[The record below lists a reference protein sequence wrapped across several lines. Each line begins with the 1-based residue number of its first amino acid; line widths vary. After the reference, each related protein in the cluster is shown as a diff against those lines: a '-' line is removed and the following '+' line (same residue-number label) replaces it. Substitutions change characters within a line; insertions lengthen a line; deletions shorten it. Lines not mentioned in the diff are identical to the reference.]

1 MGLFKKKE
9 KVEEIGLDIGST
21 AFGRESLSEE
31 DGKSDKKTKSSAKY
45 SVVIKESLGS
55 ITRTV
60 KTIEAERF
68 IDQDDH
74 VVYLRNVKEN
84 FLEIFPED
92 HVDMIQ
98 LTDKE
103 LEQKMTEIKEL
114 LRQTK
119 KMKEKDIN
127 PHNLEFDL
135 MKYGAKRRSLKYGKE
150 DSYVSFDSKGR
161 PEFFYLRKG
170 STFFPFKWDTDT
182 STIYT
187 ASDNKKK
194 KSILSIRNKEDKY
207 KPKRLIELGT
217 VIFLIINIVLAA
229 VLIWGFNKQFKTY
242 DESEIAAIKR
252 ACVDQEIA
260 TVRAIKEAAESVERI
275 TAKIDGGISSP
286 NIIIDG
292 LLPR

>member
-1 MGLFKKKE
+1 MGLFNRKKE
-9 KVEEIGLDIGST
+9 EEMGLDIGEST
-21 AFGRESLSEE
+21 FGRVTNDDKSKNES
-31 DGKSDKKTKSSAKY
+31 KTTKSSAKY

-60 KTIEAERF
+60 KVISAERF
-68 IDQDDH
+68 IDEDDH
-74 VVYLRNVKEN
+74 VVYLRNTKAK
-84 FLEIFPED
+84 FLEVFPED
-92 HVDMIQ
+92 HTDLIK
-98 LTDKE
+98 LTEEE
-103 LEQKMTEIKEL
+103 LTLKVTEIRAL
-114 LRQTK
+114 LRNTK

-135 MKYGAKRRSLKYGKE
+135 MKYEAKKRSLKYGQD
-150 DSYVSFDSKGR
+150 DSYVSFDTNGR

-194 KSILSIRNKEDKY
+194 KSILAIRNKENKY
-207 KPKRLIELGT
+207 RPKKLIELGT
-217 VIFLIINIVLAA
+217 VIFLIVNICLAA
-229 VLIWGFNKQFKTY
+229 VLIWGFNKQFKSY

-252 ACVDQEIA
+252 ACVDQEIEA
-260 TVRAIKEAAESVERI
+260 VLAIKNAAQNVEAI
-275 TAKIDGGISSP
+275 TKKIEGGITSP

-292 LLPR
+292 ILPR